1 MQGGWH
7 MLKRV
12 GDREFPGKT
21 EVFIK
26 EASFPVP
33 FQPGLE
39 FNSPA
44 HGNWNI
50 VHTGM
55 LVPEAQQ
62 IYVCADNCMRGVVLT
77 AAEMNAADRFS
88 FVIVE
93 EKDLLGG
100 NLEDVTI
107 EGVTDV
113 LKRLDKKPKAVLL
126 FTVCLHHFLGSDLD
140 RIYGEL
146 EKRFPEIFFM
156 RCFMDPIMQKTGP
169 TPDQKLRLAMYDAV
183 QERKADPKCVTVL
196 GSDFVLDEGSD
207 ICRILKKNEIL
218 LREIPTCE
226 TWEDYQNLGEG
237 SLILNCYPAG
247 KFGAEKQAERLGRPF
262 LYLPG
267 SFDYGEIQEQEEK
280 LLGML
285 GQQNNRK
292 TGKINS
298 LDIEKEIRECEEALS
313 HAHQIIGDTPIAVD
327 YLFHPRPLGLTKL
340 LLTHGFQVQS
350 VFLDSISPE
359 EKEVFF
365 WLKENYPELKLIST
379 VRPEMRVRTRQQS
392 EKILAI
398 GQKAAWFTGSR
409 NFVNMVQGGGLW
421 GFDGIRHTAQLMVEA
436 FHEEKDPEDLI
447 VRKGWFPFPH
457 NILPSHG
464 KMPHWDYLPEHQC
477 YSNSPLGKRL
487 PCIPDGSQYNWSD
500 GMPYHPASG
509 CWCHKVPDRP

>member
-107 EGVTDV
+107 GGVTDV

-196 GSDFVLDEGSD
+196 GSDFALDEGSD

-292 TGKINS
+292 TGKING

-447 VRKGWFPFPH
+447 VRKGWGCE
-457 NILPSHG
+457 S
-464 KMPHWDYLPEHQC
+464 
-477 YSNSPLGKRL
+477 
-487 PCIPDGSQYNWSD
+487 CI
-500 GMPYHPASG
+500 
-509 CWCHKVPDRP
+509 

>member
-1 MQGGWH
+1 

-55 LVPEAQQ
+55 LVPEAHQ

-113 LKRLDKKPKAVLL
+113 LNRLDKKPKAVLL

-183 QERKADPKCVTVL
+183 PEREADPRCVTVL
-196 GSDFVLDEGSD
+196 GSDFALDEGAD
-207 ICRILKKNEIL
+207 ICRLLKKNGIR
-218 LREIPTCE
+218 LRETPACE
-226 TWEDYQNLGEG
+226 TWEDYQKLGEG
-237 SLILNCYPAG
+237 SLILNGYPAG
-247 KFGAEKQAERLGRPF
+247 KFGTEKQARRLGRPF

-267 SFDYGEIQEQEEK
+267 SFDYEEIQEQEEK

-292 TGKINS
+292 TGEIKG

-340 LLTHGFQVQS
+340 LLTHKFQVQS

-379 VRPEMRVRTRQQS
+379 IRPEMRVRTRQQS

-447 VRKGWFPFPH
+447 VRKGWGCE
-457 NILPSHG
+457 S
-464 KMPHWDYLPEHQC
+464 
-477 YSNSPLGKRL
+477 
-487 PCIPDGSQYNWSD
+487 CI
-500 GMPYHPASG
+500 
-509 CWCHKVPDRP
+509 

>member
-1 MQGGWH
+1 

-55 LVPEAQQ
+55 LVPEAHQ

-113 LKRLDKKPKAVLL
+113 LNRLDKKPKAVLL

-183 QERKADPKCVTVL
+183 PEREADPRCVTVL
-196 GSDFVLDEGSD
+196 GSDFALDEGAD
-207 ICRILKKNEIL
+207 ICRLLKKNGIC
-218 LREIPTCE
+218 LRETPACE
-226 TWEDYQNLGEG
+226 TWEDYQKLGEG
-237 SLILNCYPAG
+237 SLILNGYPAG
-247 KFGAEKQAERLGRPF
+247 KFGTEKQARRLGRTF

-267 SFDYGEIQEQEEK
+267 SFDYEEIQEQEEK

-285 GQQNNRK
+285 EQQNNRK
-292 TGKINS
+292 TGEIKG

-340 LLTHGFQVQS
+340 LLTHKFQVQS

-379 VRPEMRVRTRQQS
+379 IRPEMRVRTRQQS

-447 VRKGWFPFPH
+447 VRKGWGCE
-457 NILPSHG
+457 S
-464 KMPHWDYLPEHQC
+464 
-477 YSNSPLGKRL
+477 
-487 PCIPDGSQYNWSD
+487 CI
-500 GMPYHPASG
+500 
-509 CWCHKVPDRP
+509 

>member
-196 GSDFVLDEGSD
+196 GSDFALDEGSD

-292 TGKINS
+292 TGKING

-398 GQKAAWFTGSR
+398 GQKTAWFTGSR

-447 VRKGWFPFPH
+447 VRKGWGCE
-457 NILPSHG
+457 S
-464 KMPHWDYLPEHQC
+464 
-477 YSNSPLGKRL
+477 
-487 PCIPDGSQYNWSD
+487 CI
-500 GMPYHPASG
+500 
-509 CWCHKVPDRP
+509 

>member
-33 FQPGLE
+33 FQPGME

-55 LVPEAQQ
+55 LVPEAHQ

-113 LKRLDKKPKAVLL
+113 LNRLDKKPKAVLL

-183 QERKADPKCVTVL
+183 PEREADPRCVTVL
-196 GSDFVLDEGSD
+196 GSDFALDEGAD
-207 ICRILKKNEIL
+207 ICRLLKKNGIR
-218 LREIPTCE
+218 LRETPACE
-226 TWEDYQNLGEG
+226 TWEDYQKLGEG
-237 SLILNCYPAG
+237 SLILNGYPAG
-247 KFGAEKQAERLGRPF
+247 KFGTEKQARRLGRPF

-267 SFDYGEIQEQEEK
+267 SFDYEEIQEQEEK

-285 GQQNNRK
+285 EQQNNRK
-292 TGKINS
+292 TGEIKG

-313 HAHQIIGDTPIAVD
+313 HAHQIISDTPIAVD

-340 LLTHGFQVQS
+340 LLTHKFQVQS

-379 VRPEMRVRTRQQS
+379 IRPEMRVRTRQQS

-447 VRKGWFPFPH
+447 VRKGWGCE
-457 NILPSHG
+457 S
-464 KMPHWDYLPEHQC
+464 
-477 YSNSPLGKRL
+477 
-487 PCIPDGSQYNWSD
+487 CI
-500 GMPYHPASG
+500 
-509 CWCHKVPDRP
+509 

>member
-1 MQGGWH
+1 

-55 LVPEAQQ
+55 LVPEAHQ

-113 LKRLDKKPKAVLL
+113 LNRLDKKPKAVLL

-183 QERKADPKCVTVL
+183 PEREADPRCVTVL
-196 GSDFVLDEGSD
+196 GSDFALDEGAD
-207 ICRILKKNEIL
+207 ICRLLKKNGIC
-218 LREIPTCE
+218 LRETPACE
-226 TWEDYQNLGEG
+226 TWEDYQKLGEG
-237 SLILNCYPAG
+237 SLILNGYPAG
-247 KFGAEKQAERLGRPF
+247 KFGTENRPGDLEGLF
-262 LYLPG
+262 CICREVLIMRRYR
-267 SFDYGEIQEQEEK
+267 
-280 LLGML
+280 
-285 GQQNNRK
+285 NRK
-292 TGKINS
+292 RSCWECWNSKTTGKQGKSRAWISKKRSGNV
-298 LDIEKEIRECEEALS
+298 RR
-313 HAHQIIGDTPIAVD
+313 
-327 YLFHPRPLGLTKL
+327 LFPMHTRSSVTRP
-340 LLTHGFQVQS
+340 
-350 VFLDSISPE
+350 
-359 EKEVFF
+359 
-365 WLKENYPELKLIST
+365 
-379 VRPEMRVRTRQQS
+379 
-392 EKILAI
+392 
-398 GQKAAWFTGSR
+398 
-409 NFVNMVQGGGLW
+409 
-421 GFDGIRHTAQLMVEA
+421 
-436 FHEEKDPEDLI
+436 
-447 VRKGWFPFPH
+447 
-457 NILPSHG
+457 
-464 KMPHWDYLPEHQC
+464 
-477 YSNSPLGKRL
+477 
-487 PCIPDGSQYNWSD
+487 
-500 GMPYHPASG
+500 
-509 CWCHKVPDRP
+509 

>member
-26 EASFPVP
+26 EASFPVL

-196 GSDFVLDEGSD
+196 GSDFALDEGSD

-292 TGKINS
+292 TGKING

-447 VRKGWFPFPH
+447 VRKGWGCE
-457 NILPSHG
+457 S
-464 KMPHWDYLPEHQC
+464 
-477 YSNSPLGKRL
+477 
-487 PCIPDGSQYNWSD
+487 CI
-500 GMPYHPASG
+500 
-509 CWCHKVPDRP
+509 